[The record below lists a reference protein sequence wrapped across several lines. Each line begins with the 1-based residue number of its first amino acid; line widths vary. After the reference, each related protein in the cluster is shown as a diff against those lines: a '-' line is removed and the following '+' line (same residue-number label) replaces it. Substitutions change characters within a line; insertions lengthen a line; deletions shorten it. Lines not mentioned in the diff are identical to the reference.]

1 MLCVFEEEK
10 ETSVPGA
17 EYAKER
23 EKEMRNSGRPS

>member
-17 EYAKER
+17 ESAKER
-23 EKEMRNSGRPS
+23 DKEMRNSGRPS